1 MRKKVSTYITENYA
15 EKVDRRTIVS
25 RIKNPN
31 HPLQGVFDGIW
42 WVLEGHDNIPRAST
56 GDDTADKI
64 LAKIRK

>member
-1 MRKKVSTYITENYA
+1 MRKKVSTYISENYS

-42 WVLEGHDNIPRAST
+42 WVLEGRDTIVRSST
-56 GDDTADKI
+56 GDETADKI
-64 LAKIRK
+64 LGKIRR